1 MLFFLSMKATVY
13 RSSLLKCFIMINR
26 EVDGATM
33 LGPVYTGRR
42 LGVVHL
48 TTWRSSFS
56 LQEY

>member
-1 MLFFLSMKATVY
+1 MIFFCLLKATVY
-13 RSSLLKCFIMINR
+13 NSSLLMFYYDKNR
-26 EVDGATM
+26 EEDGATTS
-33 LGPVYTGRR
+33 GPVYTGRR